1 MLKKYFYILII
12 ISLSA
17 CKPDLDYEI
26 RGYTEKI
33 IVEGWIANGEYPRV
47 YLSLNVPLSQPIDSA
62 TILEKVIRTAK
73 VTISDGINTEIL
85 TSRWD
90 RSTFPP
96 YVYKGTDFKGEAG
109 KTYDLMVE
117 YSGYKLTAQTTIPFP
132 ADVQSFTYT
141 PTKDNDSLK
150 ILSVKIQL
158 NEEEKMAYMIY
169 SKKNKDAVFLK
180 TANVFNENLNLKG
193 LQSFIVSPDPGSGM
207 PSYEEK
213 GYFLVGDTVTIKIKT
228 IDSVATDFFKGLSG
242 NAGMGKDIFVGH
254 TQSLKSNIS
263 EPGYGVWY
271 GTSEKNIMLVI
282 Q

>member
-1 MLKKYFYILII
+1 MRKKYYYILVVILI
-12 ISLSA
+12 SA
-17 CKPDLDYEI
+17 CKPDLDYEF

-62 TILEKVIRTAK
+62 TILDKVIRTAK
-73 VTISDGINTEIL
+73 VTVSDGINTEIL

-96 YVYKGTDFKGEAG
+96 YVYLGTDFKGEVG
-109 KTYDLMVE
+109 KTYDLTVE
-117 YSGYKLTAQTTIPFP
+117 YSGYTLTARTTIPIP
-132 ADVQSFTYT
+132 ADVLDFTYT
-141 PTKDNDSLK
+141 PVKENDSLR
-150 ILSVKIQL
+150 ILTVKIQMS
-158 NEEEKMAYMIY
+158 EEEKMAYLIY
-169 SKKNKDAVFLK
+169 SKKKKDAVYLK

-193 LQSFIVSPDPGSGM
+193 LQSFIISPEPTYGL

-213 GYFLVGDTVTIKIKT
+213 GYFLHGDSVTIKINA
-228 IDSVATDFFKGLSG
+228 IDSVSTSFFKGLSG

-254 TQSLKSNIS
+254 PKSLNSNIS
-263 EPGYGVWY
+263 NPGYGVWY
-271 GTSEKNIMLVI
+271 GTSTKNFLLVV